1 MCLSLLHVPFSQ
13 LFLSHLFFFF
23 SSDPSFRLPVT
34 VTTVPDQQG
43 AVLDDR
49 AGLLLWNKKAIY
61 QKKQQQKKN
70 TGFNVK
76 IIQNYDT
83 EVIYRI

>member
-1 MCLSLLHVPFSQ
+1 MSP
-13 LFLSHLFFFF
+13 FLSSFWAIWFFFP
-23 SSDPSFRLPVT
+23 SDPSFRLPVT

-61 QKKQQQKKN
+61 QKKKKN